1 LIKNECLNKKS
12 SHIENDRKLVYK
24 KQMKETGLFND
35 SPYVSTHVAGN
46 VQSTS
51 STTLYETKLNL
62 EEVVDRDG

>member
-1 LIKNECLNKKS
+1 
-12 SHIENDRKLVYK
+12 
-24 KQMKETGLFND
+24 MKETGLFND

-62 EEVVDRDG
+62 EEVVNRDG